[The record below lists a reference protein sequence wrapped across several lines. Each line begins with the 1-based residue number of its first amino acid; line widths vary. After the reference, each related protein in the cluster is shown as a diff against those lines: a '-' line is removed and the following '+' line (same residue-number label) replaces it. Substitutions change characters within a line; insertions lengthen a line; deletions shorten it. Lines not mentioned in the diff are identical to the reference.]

1 MSRHDRYLFGLV
13 LARWGFAAM
22 VAAAIAVGFLVAA
35 TVTPPTEV
43 PPAALRAVAVYRL
56 EVGGAVFLG
65 LYVAA
70 MALTLALHN
79 RGFTEFGS
87 GGVKARGLPAVSE
100 EAFSGDFAMELL
112 EDMREEVDD
121 LQVRLQGDRNA

>member
-1 MSRHDRYLFGLV
+1 M
-13 LARWGFAAM
+13 
-22 VAAAIAVGFLVAA
+22 
-35 TVTPPTEV
+35 
-43 PPAALRAVAVYRL
+43 
-56 EVGGAVFLG
+56 FLG

-121 LQVRLQGDRNA
+121 LQVRLQGDRRA